1 MWTSRV
7 INYDEVIRVLGMGV
21 LGGTEKN
28 LPSLDLQ
35 WKIRHMNGSSLYLNF
50 IQMSEKSFKYIEM
63 Y

>member
-35 WKIRHMNGSSLYLNF
+35 WKIRHMNGSNLYLNF
-50 IQMSEKSFKYIEM
+50 IQMSEKSSKYIEM